1 MQKEPIIILTVLQQL
16 LEEPQ
21 RERDDKLLNVQYVQY
36 VIYVQKGV
44 YNIMVSN
51 ISKAHW
57 NTDGNN
63 LRLSMPLTKV
73 DKERRIVS
81 GFASL
86 DNVDKQDD
94 IVTAE
99 ASMDAFAKF
108 RGNIREMHQPLAV
121 GKMVSFK
128 ADKYFDPDSKKFY
141 NGVFVS
147 AYVSKGA
154 QDTWEKVLDGTLT
167 GFSIGGRM
175 NKWDDGFD
183 EKSDKAIRIIKQYD
197 LIELSLV
204 DSPAN
209 QFANIVSVEKVDGVD
224 VVKGDETV
232 LENVFYDKESGIVM
246 VSENESELS
255 PSTGEQM
262 ANIGFVEKT
271 DNEKIDMIKFLVD
284 SAKGINTSKINK
296 EVQPMTKSKTQVE
309 KTEVIEDV
317 VVAPEADASVAEVIE
332 EVAKAEEVETT
343 DVVKADEVVAEE
355 IAKAEDAEAVETVTE
370 AVVEVSKSEEVIADA
385 VTEMKNTLESAFSD
399 LVSTVKSLQA
409 EVELLKSSKV
419 DVDTVK
425 DSFVAVA
432 KDIAAVSNEFNEF
445 GKRVDAVEADT
456 AFRKSGDIGDIL
468 QSQPEMVEKSLW
480 GGSFLKTADLFK

>member
-1 MQKEPIIILTVLQQL
+1 
-16 LEEPQ
+16 
-21 RERDDKLLNVQYVQY
+21 
-36 VIYVQKGV
+36 
-44 YNIMVSN
+44 
-51 ISKAHW
+51 
-57 NTDGNN
+57 
-63 LRLSMPLTKV
+63 MPLTKV
-73 DKERRIVS
+73 DKERRVVS

-86 DNVDKQDD
+86 DNIDKQDD

-224 VVKGDETV
+224 IIKGDETV
-232 LENVFYDKESGIVM
+232 LENVFYDKESGLVM

-255 PSTGEQM
+255 PTTGEQM

-271 DNEKIDMIKFLVD
+271 DNEKTDMIKFLVD

-309 KTEVIEDV
+309 KTDVIEDV
-317 VVAPEADASVAEVIE
+317 VVAPEAVAEVTE
-332 EVAKAEEVETT
+332 EIAKAEEVEATEVAKT
-343 DVVKADEVVAEE
+343 DDVVAEE
-355 IAKAEDAEAVETVTE
+355 IVKAEDAPAVESVVE
-370 AVVEVSKSEEVIADA
+370 AVVEVSKSEEVIAEA
-385 VTEMKNTLESAFSD
+385 VTEMKSTLESAFSD

-445 GKRVDAVEADT
+445 GKRVDAVEAET
-456 AFRKSGDIGDIL
+456 AFRKSGDIGDIF

>member
-1 MQKEPIIILTVLQQL
+1 
-16 LEEPQ
+16 
-21 RERDDKLLNVQYVQY
+21 
-36 VIYVQKGV
+36 
-44 YNIMVSN
+44 MVSN

-57 NTDGNN
+57 NSDGEN

-86 DNVDKQDD
+86 DNIDKQDD

-175 NKWDDGFD
+175 NKWDDGYD
-183 EKSDKAIRIIKQYD
+183 EKSEKAIRIIKQYD
-197 LIELSLV
+197 LVELSLV

-224 VVKGDETV
+224 IIKGDETV

-255 PSTGEQM
+255 PTTGEQM

-271 DNEKIDMIKFLVD
+271 DNEKTDMIKFLVD

-309 KTEVIEDV
+309 KTDVIEDV
-317 VVAPEADASVAEVIE
+317 VVAPEADASVAEVTE
-332 EVAKAEEVETT
+332 EVAKAEEVETA
-343 DVVKADEVVAEE
+343 DVVKTDEVVAEE
-355 IAKAEDAEAVETVTE
+355 IVKAEDAEAVEAVTE
-370 AVVEVSKSEEVIADA
+370 AVVEVSKSEEVIAEA

-425 DSFVAVA
+425 DSFAAVA

-456 AFRKSGDIGDIL
+456 AFRKSGDIGDIF
-468 QSQPEMVEKSLW
+468 QNQPETVEKSLW

>member
-1 MQKEPIIILTVLQQL
+1 MIVT
-16 LEEPQ
+16 
-21 RERDDKLLNVQYVQY
+21 
-36 VIYVQKGV
+36 
-44 YNIMVSN
+44 N
-51 ISKAHW
+51 ISKARW
-57 NTDGNN
+57 NSDGEN

-73 DKERRIVS
+73 HKERRIVS

-224 VVKGDETV
+224 VIKGDETV
-232 LENVFYDKESGIVM
+232 LENVFYDKESGLVM

-255 PSTGEQM
+255 PTTGEQM

-309 KTEVIEDV
+309 KTDVIEDV
-317 VVAPEADASVAEVIE
+317 VVAPEAVAE
-332 EVAKAEEVETT
+332 
-343 DVVKADEVVAEE
+343 VAEE
-355 IAKAEDAEAVETVTE
+355 IAKAEEVEATEVAKTDDVVAEEIVKAEDAEAIEAVVE
-370 AVVEVSKSEEVIADA
+370 AVVEVSKSEEVIAEA

-419 DVDTVK
+419 DLDTVK
-425 DSFVAVA
+425 SSFEAVA

-456 AFRKSGDIGDIL
+456 AFRKSGDIGDIF

>member
-1 MQKEPIIILTVLQQL
+1 M
-16 LEEPQ
+16 
-21 RERDDKLLNVQYVQY
+21 
-36 VIYVQKGV
+36 VI
-44 YNIMVSN
+44 N

-57 NTDGNN
+57 NSDGEN

-209 QFANIVSVEKVDGVD
+209 QFANIVSVEKVDGVN
-224 VVKGDETV
+224 VIKGDETV
-232 LENVFYDKESGIVM
+232 LENVFYDKESGLVM
-246 VSENESELS
+246 VSENESEVS
-255 PSTGEQM
+255 PTTGEQM
-262 ANIGFVEKT
+262 ENIGFVEKT
-271 DNEKIDMIKFLVD
+271 DNEKTDMIKFLVD

-296 EVQPMTKSKTQVE
+296 EVSPMTKSKTQVE
-309 KTEVIEDV
+309 KTDVVEDV
-317 VVAPEADASVAEVIE
+317 MVAPEADASVAEVIE
-332 EVAKAEEVETT
+332 EVAKAEEVEAT

-355 IAKAEDAEAVETVTE
+355 IVKTEDVETVETVTE
-370 AVVEVSKSEEVIADA
+370 AVVEVSKSEEVIAEA

-425 DSFVAVA
+425 DSFEAVA

-456 AFRKSGDIGDIL
+456 AFRKSGDIGDIF